1 VTINNALVACS
12 LRHQVQGYLMQGN
25 DIDDNGTPRNLT
37 IADAKHQCASNPW
50 CAGFTFNATESDPQV
65 RTSC

>member
-1 VTINNALVACS
+1 
-12 LRHQVQGYLMQGN
+12 MQGN

-37 IADAKHQCASNPW
+37 IADAKQQCASNPW
-50 CAGFTFNATESDPQV
+50 CAGFKFDGTESDPQV

>member
-1 VTINNALVACS
+1 
-12 LRHQVQGYLMQGN
+12 MQGN

-37 IADAKHQCASNPW
+37 IADAKQQCASNPW